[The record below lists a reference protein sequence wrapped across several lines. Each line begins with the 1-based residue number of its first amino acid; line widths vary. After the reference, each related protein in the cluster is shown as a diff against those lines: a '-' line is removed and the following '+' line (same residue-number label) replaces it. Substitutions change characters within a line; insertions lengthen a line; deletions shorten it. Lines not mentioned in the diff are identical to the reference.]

1 MENKKMLMGLGV
13 LALAGYLYYRYDK
26 KQKGMSIMTSPMKG
40 ESLSNLSGGQCT
52 CADGKTYYYSGNA
65 TTANCAAACEGTDR
79 EYKNRQKQQG
89 GYATRGGVDIIPNR
103 PIARRF

>member
-40 ESLSNLSGGQCT
+40 ESLSNASGGQCK
-52 CADGKTYYYSGNA
+52 CADGNVYTYAGNA
-65 TTANCAAACEGTDR
+65 TKENCASAC
-79 EYKNRQKQQG
+79 
-89 GYATRGGVDIIPNR
+89 AGVDAAFEKRMRGSMGYGTKVGGNIVPSR